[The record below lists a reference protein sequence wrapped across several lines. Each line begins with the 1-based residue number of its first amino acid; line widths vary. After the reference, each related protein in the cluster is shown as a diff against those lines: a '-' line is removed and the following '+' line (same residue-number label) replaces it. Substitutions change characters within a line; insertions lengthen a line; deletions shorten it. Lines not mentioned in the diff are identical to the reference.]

1 MKPYAKIAIAEN
13 QDPLIPIPAS
23 IHCLLPHPYLSLG
36 APYGK
41 KSPFY
46 LRSLIIEKLI
56 EANRI
61 LSELKPGYQ
70 IAVFDGY
77 RPVVVQQFMV
87 IHAFQDLIKARE
99 LDPLQI
105 SNSEKENL
113 MQEVYQF
120 WAIPSYDLASPPPHS
135 TGAAV
140 DLTLIDQNGK
150 ELNMGSAIDLISPL
164 SHPNYFE
171 VPEFKDNLE
180 AQKYNSDRQLL
191 NQVMSTAGFQR
202 HPNEWWHFS
211 WGDQM
216 WAWLTDSPIA
226 LCGRV

>member
-1 MKPYAKIAIAEN
+1 MKPYSKVAIAEN
-13 QDPLIPIPAS
+13 QDPLILIPDS

-36 APYGK
+36 APYGE

-46 LRSLIIEKLI
+46 LRSRVIEKLM

-61 LSELKPGYQ
+61 LSQLKPGYQ
-70 IAVFDGY
+70 IAVFDAY

-87 IHAFQDLIKARE
+87 IHAYQDLIKARE

-105 SNSEKENL
+105 SNQQKEDL
-113 MQEVYQF
+113 MQDVYQF

-140 DLTLIDQNGK
+140 DVTLIDEAGK
-150 ELNMGSAIDLISPL
+150 EINMGSAIDLISPL
-164 SHPNYFE
+164 SHPNYFQAE
-171 VPEFKDNLE
+171 LTEE
-180 AQKYNSDRQLL
+180 TQQYHRDRQLL
-191 NQVMSTAGFQR
+191 NQAMTEVGFQR

-216 WAWLTDSPIA
+216 WAWLTEAPEA
-226 LCGRV
+226 FYGRV